1 MGLVA
6 SFHCPPDTNAKP
18 KPMSSTQPMSDKKR
32 GRSSRSSAE
41 EPPNEKRRAATASGS
56 GRKQAQ
62 AEEDSQWTLQLPR
75 TLAVLMRD
83 LCERQSV
90 EHFLTIRSTVSRTGR
105 TIIMGSQWTV
115 ETSNEK
121 HEVLPRWM
129 ANPELLQPEAEGE
142 LMVTMHT
149 HPKAAVTQALG
160 AVPSLRRR
168 QQHARTR
175 PLLYVPS
182 PADVNNMLRYGMHVH
197 VVLTPFHWF
206 LCHVPRRVP
215 RLAAR
220 IPD

>member
-90 EHFLTIRSTVSRTGR
+90 EKRT
-105 TIIMGSQWTV
+105 SA
-115 ETSNEK
+115 S
-121 HEVLPRWM
+121 
-129 ANPELLQPEAEGE
+129 
-142 LMVTMHT
+142 
-149 HPKAAVTQALG
+149 
-160 AVPSLRRR
+160 
-168 QQHARTR
+168 
-175 PLLYVPS
+175 
-182 PADVNNMLRYGMHVH
+182 
-197 VVLTPFHWF
+197 
-206 LCHVPRRVP
+206 
-215 RLAAR
+215 
-220 IPD
+220 